1 MSYSKHSKPALI
13 TKLTI
18 LLLCLIAGAETTL
31 VKSQDQES
39 LADLK
44 KRVGVLIEQTKYTE
58 AAPLLEKI
66 VAAEPNDAE
75 NHYYLG
81 AALLGVS
88 ANTKEDTAQ
97 RNLRKRA
104 RAEFI
109 KAKELGSNYT
119 NIDAMI
125 QSIPADGGASPEFS
139 NNAKAAKLMEDGEA
153 AYTRGN
159 MDDAFNSYQ
168 KALALDPTL
177 YYAALFSGDVMM
189 QKNDFAQ
196 AEIWY
201 KRAIGIDPL
210 KETAYRY
217 SASPL
222 MKEQKFDEAL
232 KRYVE
237 AFITEPYNRF
247 TTGGLLQWA
256 QATNKTLAH
265 PRIDVPTNVKFDE
278 KGDAKIDLDAGA
290 LLGGKDDGSFAW
302 IAYGTTRSLWRKEK
316 FAKAYPKETSY
327 RHSLA
332 EEADA
337 LRSVLKV
344 AAETKS
350 TSSNK
355 TPQLSPSLQI
365 LKRLDDEGLL
375 EAYILLARVDEGIA
389 LDHPDYL
396 KTNRD
401 KLRRYVMDYVTK
413 GGGV

>member
-1 MSYSKHSKPALI
+1 MSYSKRFKPALG
-13 TKLTI
+13 TKLAI
-18 LLLCLIAGAETTL
+18 LLLCLIAGAEATL
-31 VKSQDQES
+31 VKSQGQES

-44 KRVGVLIEQTKYTE
+44 KRVAVLIEQTKYTE

-66 VAAEPNDAE
+66 VAAEPNDPE

-81 AALLGVS
+81 SALLGLS
-88 ANTKEDTAQ
+88 ANTKDETAQ

-109 KAKELGSNYT
+109 KAKELGSNFT
-119 NIDAMI
+119 NLDAMI
-125 QSIPADGGASPEFS
+125 QAIPADGGATPDFS
-139 NNAKAAKLMEDGEA
+139 NNAKAAELMKEGEA
-153 AYTRGN
+153 AYSRGD
-159 MDDAFNSYQ
+159 MDEAFKLYQ

-196 AEIWY
+196 AETWY
-201 KRAIGIDPL
+201 KRAIEIDPM

-217 SASPL
+217 SATPL
-222 MKEQKFDEAL
+222 MKQQKFDEAFL
-232 KRYVE
+232 RYVE

-247 TTGGLLQWA
+247 TTAGLLQWA
-256 QATNKTLAH
+256 QVTNKTLAH

-278 KGDAKIDLDAGA
+278 KGNAKIDLDAGA
-290 LLGGKDDGSFAW
+290 LMGDKDDGSIAW

-316 FAKAYPKETSY
+316 FSKTYPKETEY

-337 LRSVLKV
+337 LRSVLTV
-344 AAETKS
+344 AAETRS

-365 LKRLDDEGLL
+365 LKKLDEAGLL
-375 EAYILLARVDEGIA
+375 EAYILLARVDNGIA
-389 LDHPDYL
+389 LDHPEYL
-396 KTNRD
+396 KSNRD
-401 KLRRYVMDYVTK
+401 KLRRYVMDYVAK
-413 GGGV
+413 GGGN